1 MTLGSLIK
9 SARESQ
15 GWTITELARRAEVDQ
30 ALVSRIESGQRTG
43 SPATLH
49 RLALA
54 LDLDPAEVLAAAA
67 QRVEASSSDAAA

>member
-1 MTLGSLIK
+1 MTLGTLIR
-9 SARESQ
+9 SARESH

-49 RLALA
+49 RLAVTLS
-54 LDLDPAEVLAAAA
+54 LDPAAVLAAAA
-67 QRVEASSSDAAA
+67 ARRDGASDEAA